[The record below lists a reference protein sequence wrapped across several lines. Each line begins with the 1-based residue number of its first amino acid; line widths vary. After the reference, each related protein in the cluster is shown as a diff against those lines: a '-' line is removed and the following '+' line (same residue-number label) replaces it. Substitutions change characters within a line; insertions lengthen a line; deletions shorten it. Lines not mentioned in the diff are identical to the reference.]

1 MCARSKNAR
10 WIFYSWYEYPS
21 INEGY
26 KSLRVF
32 SWENFKRGDSIEDAY
47 GTSQYSGF
55 EWIPQRDDY
64 VFD

>member
-1 MCARSKNAR
+1 MQGGFFC
-10 WIFYSWYEYPS
+10 SWYEYPS

-26 KSLRVF
+26 KSLRAF
-32 SWENFKRGDSIEDAY
+32 QRENFKRGDSIEDAY